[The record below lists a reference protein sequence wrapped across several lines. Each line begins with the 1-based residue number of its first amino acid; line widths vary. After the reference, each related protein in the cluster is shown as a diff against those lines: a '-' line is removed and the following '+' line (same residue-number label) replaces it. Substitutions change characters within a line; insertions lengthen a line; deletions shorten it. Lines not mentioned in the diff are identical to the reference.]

1 MLKNVNLNSIVT
13 KYNIIS
19 YFLIYQDNVDKE

>member
-13 KYNIIS
+13 KYNIIL
-19 YFLIYQDNVDKE
+19 YFLIYQEYVDKE